1 MKNYATY
8 FRRTTINN
16 IFRGIT
22 MKKRIMLITTLA
34 VCMFIFLTACSNQI
48 DKSMIIKDIEPDVSK
63 ILSSNKKID
72 DIEILEYNTDDTK
85 ETSISLKLKSS
96 DEVAEYIDY
105 FIATYYCSYDDKW
118 IFDNVS
124 QVDKDKSTATPIKG
138 VNEEIII
145 SSLNGEHITINDEKW
160 DIKSNNIKNLSIES
174 QNTNIDERKDNVTVT
189 LTLDDDVLEA
199 EGKININYIFD
210 KKWEATT
217 VSNEGE
223 FKTTEKNECELKI
236 TDNDL
241 ISEIAKK
248 EITLFGDTS
257 NRQTVSM
264 AESEISNFEVYK
276 EISERRGTD
285 RRYYCKG
292 TLTKPNTIIEFETQV
307 YYIYEGR
314 WLLQPTTIKAELD
327 SVNIEGEWNGTY
339 NGVGSNKG
347 KSSLKITDVTED
359 GKIKGVYSYTPNKI
373 DQYSKAGS
381 YNVSGT
387 IDMSNLL
394 IKLTEDDTENV
405 FTDISAILYIE
416 ESEIKGVGQEGCPF
430 VVKK

>member
-1 MKNYATY
+1 
-8 FRRTTINN
+8 
-16 IFRGIT
+16 

-48 DKSMIIKDIEPDVSK
+48 DKSTIIKDIEPDVSK
-63 ILSSNKKID
+63 VLSSDKKID

-96 DEVAEYIDY
+96 DEVAEYVDY
-105 FIATYYCSYDDKW
+105 FIATYYSSDDKW
-118 IFDNVS
+118 FFDNIS
-124 QVDKDKSTATPIKG
+124 QIDKDKSTAIPKKG

-145 SSLNGEHITINDEKW
+145 SSLNGEHVTINDEKW
-160 DIKSNNIKNLSIES
+160 EIKSNNIRNLSIES
-174 QNTNIDERKDNVTVT
+174 QNTNIDEKKDNVTVK

-199 EGKININYIFD
+199 EGTINISYIFD
-210 KKWEATT
+210 EKWEATT

-223 FKTTEKNECELKI
+223 FKTTEKPECELKI
-236 TDNDL
+236 TDSDL
-241 ISEIAKK
+241 ISEIAKN
-248 EITLFGDTS
+248 EITLFSDTS
-257 NRQTVSM
+257 NSQTVSM
-264 AESEISNFEVYK
+264 SESEISDFEVYK
-276 EISERRGTD
+276 ETSERRGTN

-292 TLTKPNTIIEFETQV
+292 TLTKPNAIIQFDTQV
-307 YYIYEGR
+307 YYVYEGR
-314 WLLQPTTIKAELD
+314 WLLQPKTIKAKLD
-327 SVNIEGEWNGTY
+327 SVSIEGEWNGTY

-347 KSSLKITDVTED
+347 KSSLKITEVTE
-359 GKIKGVYSYTPNKI
+359 GGTIKGVYSYTPNTI

-394 IKLTEDDTENV
+394 IKLTEDNTENV

>member
-1 MKNYATY
+1 
-8 FRRTTINN
+8 
-16 IFRGIT
+16 

-48 DKSMIIKDIEPDVSK
+48 DKSTIIKDIESDVSK
-63 ILSSNKKID
+63 ILSSDKKID

-96 DEVAEYIDY
+96 DEVAEYVDY
-105 FIATYYCSYDDKW
+105 FIATYYSSDDKW
-118 IFDNVS
+118 VFDNIS
-124 QVDKDKSTATPIKG
+124 QVDKDKSTAIPKKG

-145 SSLNGEHITINDEKW
+145 SSLNGEHVTINDEKW

-199 EGKININYIFD
+199 EGKINISYIFD
-210 KKWEATT
+210 KKWEVTT

-223 FKTTEKNECELKI
+223 FKTTEKSECELKI
-236 TDNDL
+236 TDSDL

-248 EITLFGDTS
+248 EITLFSDTS
-257 NRQTVSM
+257 NSQTVSM
-264 AESEISNFEVYK
+264 SESEISDFEVYK
-276 EISERRGTD
+276 ETSERRGKD

-292 TLTKPNTIIEFETQV
+292 TLTKPNAIIEFDTQV
-307 YYIYEGR
+307 YYVYEGR

-347 KSSLKITDVTED
+347 ESSLKITEVTE
-359 GKIKGVYSYTPNKI
+359 GGTIKGVYSYTPNKI

-394 IKLTEDDTENV
+394 IKLTEDNTENV